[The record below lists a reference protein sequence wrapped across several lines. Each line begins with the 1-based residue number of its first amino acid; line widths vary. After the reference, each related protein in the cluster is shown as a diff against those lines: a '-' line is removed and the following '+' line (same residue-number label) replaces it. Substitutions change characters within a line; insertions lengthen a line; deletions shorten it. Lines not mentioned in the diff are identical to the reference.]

1 MADKDYHAIVT
12 DLIANAIKTSRVTG
26 ENGRITRLVAG
37 SIGRFA
43 AELTVGNQQDEAVA
57 LIEHARELLDAGDGA
72 ELVPALTAAVAAMA
86 GVP

>member
-1 MADKDYHAIVT
+1 MADKDYHAIIT
-12 DLIANAIKTSRVTG
+12 DLIASAIKTSKVAG

-43 AELTVGNQQDEAVA
+43 AELKVGKQDDEAAA

-72 ELVPALTAAVAAMA
+72 EVVPALTAAVAAMA
-86 GVP
+86 ATH

>member
-12 DLIANAIKTSRVTG
+12 DLIANAIRTSKVTG

-43 AELTVGNQQDEAVA
+43 AELKVGNQEDEAQA
-57 LIEHARELLDAGDGA
+57 LIEHAQELLAAGDGA
-72 ELVPALTAAVAAMA
+72 EVVPALTAAVAALAVMR
-86 GVP
+86 

>member
-1 MADKDYHAIVT
+1 MAEKDYHAVVT
-12 DLIANAIKTSRVTG
+12 DLIANAIKTSKVTG

-43 AELTVGNQQDEAVA
+43 AELRGSDHADEARA

-72 ELVPALTAAVAAMA
+72 EIVPSLTAAVAALEA
-86 GVP
+86 AA

>member
-1 MADKDYHAIVT
+1 MAEKDYHAVVT
-12 DLIANAIKTSRVTG
+12 NLIANAIKTSKVTG

-43 AELTVGNQQDEAVA
+43 AELRSSDQADEARA

-72 ELVPALTAAVAAMA
+72 EIVPSLTAAVAALEGTA
-86 GVP
+86 